1 MSPAP
6 CWYFLPVGKSLV
18 DITNSHVR
26 GGSAQCLDGE
36 NHALTLA
43 RLTTRFAAYL
53 WYSQLCKVLS

>member
-1 MSPAP
+1 MLVFST
-6 CWYFLPVGKSLV
+6 VGKSLV

-26 GGSAQCLDGE
+26 GGSAQCLDSE

-43 RLTTRFAAYL
+43 RLATPFAACL